1 MNWAEQV
8 FEATDPRDGL
18 VRRGILS
25 WPERPI
31 TTTAVIL
38 LPAGLK
44 DRVGPHRLYVHLAR
58 FLCSHGIPVLRLDA
72 LGIGESDGEM
82 AAAFNG
88 VHYRRIQSGQFIDDT
103 LLAMEVLSK
112 RFPVHRFVLGGLC
125 GGAISAQLAAAA
137 APQSIAGVLSLSHV
151 AVLDDEQPG
160 APRTR
165 SEVVSNS
172 RAYLRKLF
180 SSDAWSRLLSGQ
192 SSLASIAGNLSGLF
206 GLLLEKAGWG
216 RRHWA
221 NENPQF
227 FTSFRA
233 LQQAG
238 IEHLMIFA
246 ERDARWTA
254 FNELVVEGL
263 LDGKRQGRGYR
274 IEVIAQANHEFY
286 LPVWSQQLMH
296 LSLSWVTPLLSAGA
310 ERLDTSDDRRA
321 QEIAAQGRRS

>member
-1 MNWAEQV
+1 MNWQEQV
-8 FEATDPRDGL
+8 FEAVDPRDGL
-18 VRRGILS
+18 VRRGILC
-25 WPERPI
+25 WPERP
-31 TTTAVIL
+31 TTSTAMIL

-58 FLCSHGIPVLRLDA
+58 FLSSHGIPVLRLDA

-88 VHYRRIQSGQFIDDT
+88 FHYRRIQSGQFVDDT

-112 RFPVHRFVLGGLC
+112 RFPIRRFVLAGLC

-137 APQSIAGVLSLSHV
+137 AQDRVVGVLSLSHV

-160 APRTR
+160 AARTR

-192 SSLASIAGNLSGLF
+192 SSLASIAGNISGLF
-206 GLLLEKAGWG
+206 SLLMEKAGWG

-221 NENPQF
+221 NENPLF
-227 FTSFRA
+227 FSSFRD

-254 FNELVVEGL
+254 FNELVIEGM
-263 LDGKRQGRGYR
+263 LDGKRQGKCYR
-274 IEVIAQANHEFY
+274 VEVIPHANHEFY
-286 LPVWSQQLMH
+286 LPAWSQQLMH
-296 LSLSWVTPLLSAGA
+296 LTLSWLTALLRGGDEFARTSVDHDADGMAAGG
-310 ERLDTSDDRRA
+310 RLP
-321 QEIAAQGRRS
+321 